1 MFDRQQQKRL
11 WEARIIDLMLAD
23 EGGAYKFL
31 RGSEFPIALI
41 AIPPLEK
48 KLQSKLNLP

>member
-23 EGGAYKFL
+23 LPGAYKLVRGFEFAMVFRAFL
-31 RGSEFPIALI
+31 
-41 AIPPLEK
+41 
-48 KLQSKLNLP
+48 N